1 MKFSLSISQNMT
13 IHGFSNFIKNVVEFH
28 EGINVLTG
36 HNNVVRSN
44 LLGYVACARKE
55 IEEAL

>member
-1 MKFSLSISQNMT
+1 MT
-13 IHGFSNFIKNVVEFH
+13 INGFSNFIKNVVEFH